1 MTASVYSQ
9 RQGPHGGQAA
19 GPATGSRRTSSAS
32 RSRPLAHG
40 PVSPAQAVRERTAL
54 SSVRGANSTPRAG
67 PISERPDGASQ
78 AAKGERR
85 GARSEF
91 DLRFGPA
98 NEADLQ
104 RMRIAEAHRLRD
116 LREHAYAIMQGLG
129 RTSSGMQLTQGEQA
143 LLARGAGLAQAGAAR
158 MPAARQQ
165 RLAAVCDASGGAP
178 RYIHQPSGCST
189 NAGNSGATSSSSSSR
204 DHSRTCASVAAN
216 ARRSGFTRG
225 ESKVTLAAGQD
236 IFSRLTAE
244 RTVVASQ
251 SAPQL
256 LQSIA
261 RGPTA
266 RSTSAAR
273 VAAAPARP

>member
-19 GPATGSRRTSSAS
+19 GAATGSRRTSSAS

-40 PVSPAQAVRERTAL
+40 PVSPTQAVRERTAL
-54 SSVRGANSTPRAG
+54 SGVRGANSTPRADAA
-67 PISERPDGASQ
+67 SERSGWAPQ

-104 RMRIAEAHRLRD
+104 RMRTAEARRLRD

-143 LLARGAGLAQAGAAR
+143 LLARGAGWARAGAAR
-158 MPAARQQ
+158 MPARQQ
-165 RLAAVCDASGGAP
+165 RLAAVCDAPGGAP
-178 RYIHQPSGCST
+178 RYSHQLNGCST
-189 NAGNSGATSSSSSSR
+189 NAGGSGATSSSSSSR
-204 DHSRTCASVAAN
+204 DYSSTGASVAAN
-216 ARRSGFTRG
+216 ARRIGFTRG
-225 ESKVTLAAGQD
+225 ESNATLAAGQE
-236 IFSRLTAE
+236 ILSRLTAE
-244 RTVVASQ
+244 RTVAACP

-256 LQSIA
+256 LQSRA

-266 RSTSAAR
+266 RSNSAAR
-273 VAAAPARP
+273 FAAARP